1 MPHSTTKKH
10 RPKRPDIRPNGKRR
24 KKERLALVDKLEA
37 KDLIRTRIPRSERKE
52 RVVTGDLRKPRKSPE
67 DGRIR
72 SLHKLLRQIQQ
83 LGERESAGEVLN
95 ASQLKKLA
103 RMDSVIAE
111 LEELLGVE
119 DEDSGDD
126 EQMNVSEKSSDDEG
140 GNDGDDDNGDDDGND
155 DDEKEDKTTVKT
167 KRKGQS
173 MDNPK
178 IKVIKTAKEDDDEDD
193 ENENESSKI
202 KRPAHSKYKRKKK
215 NRRVGKR

>member
-24 KKERLALVDKLEA
+24 NKERLASVDKMEA
-37 KDLIRTRIPRSERKE
+37 KDLITTRTPRSERKE
-52 RVVTGDLRKPRKSPE
+52 RAVTGELRKPRKST
-67 DGRIR
+67 DDVRIR

-83 LGERESAGEVLN
+83 LGERESAGDELN
-95 ASQLKKLA
+95 APQLKKLA

-111 LEELLGVE
+111 LEEVLGVE

-126 EQMNVSEKSSDDEG
+126 EKMSGSGETGDEEDEINDDDEG
-140 GNDGDDDNGDDDGND
+140 DNDD

-167 KRKGQS
+167 KRTAQS

-178 IKVIKTAKEDDDEDD
+178 TKKIKTDKDDEDD
-193 ENENESSKI
+193 DDDEGSLKR
-202 KRPAHSKYKRKKK
+202 KRPVQSKYKRKKN
-215 NRRVGKR
+215 NRRIGRR